1 MNRTVGFVLVAA
13 MALGLN
19 GCASSGAPVD
29 RPTIATRSA
38 AYLAS
43 GPVPQDPNPRGGV
56 VAAEPRTYE
65 TTRGIPT
72 PEPAVPQREPQ
83 FAGPTPQIPIPGG
96 RAGIPSNW

>member
-1 MNRTVGFVLVAA
+1 MKRMVGLVLVCA

-19 GCASSGAPVD
+19 GCASSGAAMD

-56 VAAEPRTYE
+56 VAVEPRAYE
-65 TTRGIPT
+65 GTRGIPT
-72 PEPAVPQREPQ
+72 PEPATPQREPQ

-96 RAGIPSNW
+96 RMGLPTSW